1 MSRARG
7 LTLVEMLIIVIVLAI
22 LAAVV
27 TPQLS
32 RASGDS
38 RLDAMRANLL
48 DMRAQLRLYQSQHG
62 GKFPSLGEFVTQMTQ
77 YSNAAGQTS
86 ATRTGT
92 CNLGPYVLAVPG
104 NPYSGGNRIGN
115 GQPGTSD
122 WFYDPATGLFRAKW
136 SADVHEEWISALLE
150 KRPDL
155 TRDKLERT
163 RALMDLHATTL
174 SSLATRI

>member
-1 MSRARG
+1 MSRTRG

-27 TPQLS
+27 TPQLG

-48 DMRAQLRLYQSQHG
+48 DIRAQLRLYQSQHG

-92 CNLGPYVLAVPG
+92 YNLGPYVLAVPG
-104 NPYSGGNRIGN
+104 NPYTGGNRIGN

-122 WFYDPATGLFRAKW
+122 WFYDPATGLFRANHN
-136 SADVHEEWISALLE
+136 AALV
-150 KRPDL
+150 KF
-155 TRDKLERT
+155 
-163 RALMDLHATTL
+163 
-174 SSLATRI
+174 